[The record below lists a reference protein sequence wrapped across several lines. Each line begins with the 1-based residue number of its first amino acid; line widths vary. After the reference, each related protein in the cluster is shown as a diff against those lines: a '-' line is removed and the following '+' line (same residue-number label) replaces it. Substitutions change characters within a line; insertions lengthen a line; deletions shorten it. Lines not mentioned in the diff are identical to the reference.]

1 MAGKFSRRALLQG
14 TVLGSG
20 AMVLG
25 APAVFAQAQEKA
37 IRCGVVTSLSGDNRF
52 GGNLTRRGY
61 DLWAEE
67 INKLGGIEIA
77 GQRYPVKMFYGDAQ
91 SRPASG
97 ADAAVRLIIQDKV
110 DVLFGPYTSG
120 VTLAVQPI
128 TAKYRVPMISGSAES
143 PNVWLPKPAF
153 NFGMIPAVDL
163 TSDKSIK
170 VLAESLGSQA
180 KSAAVIGVDEPF
192 SKETAEGF
200 RNGVQEAGLEL
211 KRFELFPANADLT
224 PVISKLKADNP
235 DIVAVG
241 GHESVFI
248 NFVNTAQSL
257 NYRPKALI
265 MHYGVTSAAFINQLG
280 EKANGVLGV
289 SVWTAGLPYRD
300 DLFGTASDY
309 SELSFTR
316 WGTRPD
322 YTEAACSASGL
333 VLQDAARRL
342 GKAPP
347 WDQQTRVELTKAI
360 EDTDIETFYGPVAFA
375 KEGDHFHNNIKPVPV
390 VVQIKDGKVVP
401 VAPSGASEGELLYP
415 MSGAS

>member
-1 MAGKFSRRALLQG
+1 MAGKYSRRSFLRSSLIGTGAL
-14 TVLGSG
+14 
-20 AMVLG
+20 ALG
-25 APAVFAQAQEKA
+25 APAFHVGAQEKT

-77 GQRYPVKMFYGDAQ
+77 GQRYPVEMFYGDAQ

-97 ADAAVRLIIQDKV
+97 ADAAERLIIQDEV
-110 DVLFGPYTSG
+110 NVLFGPYTSG

-128 TAKYRVPMISGSAES
+128 SQKYRVPMISGSAES
-143 PNVWLPKPAF
+143 PNVWLAKPPF

-163 TSDKSIK
+163 TTDKSIS
-170 VLAESLGSQA
+170 VLAEALGNKA

-200 RNGVQEAGLEL
+200 RNGVKEANLEL
-211 KRFELFPANADLT
+211 KRFELFPANADMSAI
-224 PVISKLKADNP
+224 ISNLKSEDP
-235 DIVAVG
+235 DIVAIG
-241 GHESVFI
+241 GHENVFI
-248 NFVNTAQSL
+248 NFVKTAKAL
-257 NYRPKALI
+257 NYKPRALI
-265 MHYGVTSAAFINQLG
+265 MHYGVTSAAFINETG
-280 EKANGVLGV
+280 KDSHGVLGV
-289 SVWTAGLPYRD
+289 SLWTEGLPYKD
-300 DLFGTASDY
+300 DLFGSAKDY
-309 SELSFTR
+309 ADLSFSR

-333 VLQDAARRL
+333 VLQDAAKRL

-347 WDQQTRVELTKAI
+347 WDQNTRAELAKAI

-375 KEGDHFHNNIKPVPV
+375 KEGSHYHNNIKPIPA
-390 VVQIKDGKVVP
+390 VVQIHEGKVVP
-401 VAPSGASEGELLYP
+401 VAPSDASEGDLIYP
-415 MSGAS
+415 MPGAT

>member
-1 MAGKFSRRALLQG
+1 MSNNISRRKFLSSSLLG
-14 TVLGSG
+14 VG
-20 AMVLG
+20 AMTLG
-25 APAVFAQAQEKA
+25 APAFNLSASEHK
-37 IRCGVVTSLSGDNRF
+37 IRCGVVTSLSGANRF

-77 GQRYPVKMFYGDAQ
+77 GQRYPVEMFYGDAQ
-91 SRPASG
+91 SMPASG
-97 ADAAVRLIIQDKV
+97 ADAAERLIIQDEV

-128 TAKYRVPMISGSAES
+128 SQKYRVPMISGSAES
-143 PNVWLPKPAF
+143 PDVWLSKPAF

-163 TSDKSIK
+163 TTDKSMV
-170 VLAESLGSQA
+170 VLAENLGDRA

-200 RNGVQEAGLEL
+200 RKGVEDSGLEL
-211 KRFELFPANADLT
+211 LSYELFPAESDLSAI
-224 PVISKLKADNP
+224 VSKLKSTNP

-248 NFVNTAQSL
+248 NFVNTAKSL
-257 NYRPKALI
+257 NYKPKALI
-265 MHYGVTSAAFINQLG
+265 MHYGVTSAAFISETGAESSGILG
-280 EKANGVLGV
+280 I
-289 SVWTAGLPYRD
+289 SVWTAGLPYKD

-309 SELSFTR
+309 SDLSYAR

-333 VLQDAARRL
+333 VLQDAASRL

-347 WDQQTRVELTKAI
+347 WDQQTREQLAQAI
-360 EDTDIETFYGPVAFA
+360 EDTDIETFYGPVGFA
-375 KEGDHFHNNIKPVPV
+375 KEGSHFHNNTKPVPAV
-390 VVQIKDGKVVP
+390 IQIQDGNVVP
-401 VAPSGASEGELLYP
+401 VAPENAAKGELTYPIPGAS
-415 MSGAS
+415 

>member
-1 MAGKFSRRALLQG
+1 MSHKFSRRKFLRNSLLG
-14 TVLGSG
+14 TG
-20 AMVLG
+20 AMTLG
-25 APAVFAQAQEKA
+25 FPALNVQAEEHKV
-37 IRCGVVTSLSGDNRF
+37 RCGVVTSLSGANRF

-77 GQRYPVKMFYGDAQ
+77 GKRYPVEMFYGDAQ
-91 SRPASG
+91 SQPASG
-97 ADAAVRLIIQDKV
+97 ADAAERLIIQDEV

-128 TAKYRVPMISGSAES
+128 SAKYRVPMISGSAES
-143 PNVWLPKPAF
+143 PNVWLAKPPF

-163 TSDKSIK
+163 TTDKSMV
-170 VLAESLGSQA
+170 VLADNLGDRA
-180 KSAAVIGVDEPF
+180 KTASVIGVDEPF

-200 RNGVQEAGLEL
+200 RKGVEESGLEL
-211 KRFELFPANADLT
+211 LSYELFPANSDLSAI
-224 PVISKLKADNP
+224 VSKLKAADP

-248 NFVNTAQSL
+248 NFVNTAKAL
-257 NYRPKALI
+257 NYKPKALI
-265 MHYGVTSAAFINQLG
+265 MHYGVTSAAFINETG
-280 EKANGVLGV
+280 KESHGILGV
-289 SVWTAGLPYRD
+289 AVWTSGLPYKD
-300 DLFGTASDY
+300 ELFGTASDY
-309 SELSFTR
+309 SDLSFSR

-347 WDQQTRVELTKAI
+347 WNQETRIQLTEAI

-375 KEGDHFHNNIKPVPV
+375 KEGSHFHNNIKPVPA
-390 VVQIKDGKVVP
+390 VVQIKDGDVVP
-401 VAPSGASEGELLYP
+401 VAPADASKGELVYPIPGAS
-415 MSGAS
+415 